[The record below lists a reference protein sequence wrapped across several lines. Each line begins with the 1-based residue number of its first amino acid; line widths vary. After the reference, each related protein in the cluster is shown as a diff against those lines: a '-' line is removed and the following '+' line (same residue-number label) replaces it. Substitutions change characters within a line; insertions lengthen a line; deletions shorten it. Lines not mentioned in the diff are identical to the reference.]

1 MLIYRIDILDELKKL
16 GYTTYKLQK
25 ESILNASTLGYLR
38 SGKMI
43 GTKNLDIICDLLDCQ
58 PGDLIAFVRAD

>member
-1 MLIYRIDILDELKKL
+1 MLVYRIDILEELKKI

-25 ESILNASTLGYLR
+25 EAILNASTLGYLR

-43 GTKNLDIICDLLDCQ
+43 GTKNLDTICNLLNCQ
-58 PGDLIAFVRAD
+58 PGDLIEFVRSD

>member
-1 MLIYRIDILDELKKL
+1 MLVYRIDILEELKKI

-43 GTKNLDIICDLLDCQ
+43 GTKNLDTICNLLNCQ
-58 PGDLIAFVRAD
+58 PGDLIEFVRSD

>member
-1 MLIYRIDILDELKKL
+1 MLVYRIDILEELKKI

-43 GTKNLDIICDLLDCQ
+43 GIKNLDTICNLLNCQ
-58 PGDLIAFVRAD
+58 PGDLIEFVRSD